1 MSLLHT
7 LRAWLLQPDPSLRLP
22 ALPPRLSTYYG
33 VARYAL
39 DPRRHGW
46 RNELY
51 DLRLEHVTLR
61 FPELPPSLVGLRI
74 AHLSDLHTSHWIHVD
89 YLQSATN
96 LVLAQQP
103 DLIVLTG
110 DFIHHER
117 DVQRHVEECACGL
130 AGLRAPLGVFAVLGN
145 HDYWG
150 NPDLVMRAF
159 QEVGIPTLVNRACR
173 VPVGDDA
180 LWLVGLDD
188 ARHGMPDLA
197 AALADVPDGAFTVLL
212 AHEPDVADIAQG
224 YGVHLQ
230 LSGHSHGGQVY
241 IPGVPST
248 WLPLL
253 GRKYPR
259 GLYRVGRMWLY
270 TSRGLGSAFP
280 PIRHNCPPEVTLLRL
295 EQG

>member
-1 MSLLHT
+1 MNLSLSLL
-7 LRAWLLQPDPSLRLP
+7 S
-22 ALPPRLSTYYG
+22 PRLAAFYG
-33 VARYAL
+33 VARYAA

-51 DLRLEHVTLR
+51 DLRLEHLTLR
-61 FPELPPSLVGLRI
+61 FPGLPPALAGLRI
-74 AHLSDLHTSHWIHVD
+74 AHLSDLHTSRWIQAD
-89 YLQSATN
+89 YLRSAAN
-96 LVLAQQP
+96 LVLAQRP

-117 DVQRHVEECACGL
+117 DVQRHAAECARGL
-130 AGLRAPLGVFAVLGN
+130 ASLRAPLGVFAVLGN

-159 QEVGIPTLVNRACR
+159 REVGIPTLVNRACR
-173 VPVGDDA
+173 VAVGDDA
-180 LWLVGLDD
+180 LWLIGLDD
-188 ARHGMPDLA
+188 ARHGLPDLP

-212 AHEPDVADIAQG
+212 AHEPDVADVAQG

-230 LSGHSHGGQVY
+230 LSGHSHGGQVH
-241 IPGVPST
+241 IPGVPTT

-259 GLYRVGRMWLY
+259 GLYRVGGMWLY

-280 PIRHNCPPEVTLLRL
+280 PIRHNCPPEVALLQL
-295 EQG
+295 ERG